1 MIHSKKLAQ
10 LAKKWQR
17 MVAVSGQQTAGTDGC
32 CSTTSVA
39 DRGHCVM
46 YTADGSRFEVPLVYL
61 GTMVFSELLRMSQEE
76 FGFSSNGKITL
87 PFDASVMEYVMCLI
101 KRDASKEVEK
111 AFLSSIARSCHS
123 ASCVVSVR
131 LNQQFAVCS

>member
-1 MIHSKKLAQ
+1 MIHLKKLAQ

-17 MVAVSGQQTAGTDGC
+17 MVAVGGQHTAGTDGC
-32 CSTTSVA
+32 CSTTSVT

-46 YTADGSRFEVPLVYL
+46 YTADGSRFEVLLVYL

-76 FGFSSNGKITL
+76 FGFSSDGKITL

-101 KRDASKEVEK
+101 RRDASEEVEK
-111 AFLSSIARSCHS
+111 AFLSSIARPCHS
-123 ASCVVSVR
+123 ASCVASVR
-131 LNQQFAVCS
+131 LNQQFAVCR

>member
-17 MVAVSGQQTAGTDGC
+17 MVAAGGQQTADTDGC
-32 CSTTSVA
+32 CRTASVA

-61 GTMVFSELLRMSQEE
+61 GTMLFSEFLRVSQEE
-76 FGFSSNGKITL
+76 FGFSSDGKITL
-87 PFDASVMEYVMCLI
+87 PFDASVMEYVMCLV
-101 KRDASKEVEK
+101 RREASEEVEK
-111 AFLSSIARSCHS
+111 AFLSSIARPCHS
-123 ASCVVSVR
+123 ASCVASMRLNHQVSV
-131 LNQQFAVCS
+131 CS